1 MNIGLKHYS
10 IHNVDT
16 FPPFKIWTYKKNECI
31 KFLEK
36 YDAKM

>member
-1 MNIGLKHYS
+1 MSTRSPLLKFVH
-10 IHNVDT
+10 I
-16 FPPFKIWTYKKNECI
+16 KKKEYI

>member
-1 MNIGLKHYS
+1 MSTRSPLLKFGH
-10 IHNVDT
+10 I
-16 FPPFKIWTYKKNECI
+16 KKNEYT